1 MKKQFLLLF
10 ILIILTSTYATI
22 YMLPISKDKFLTK
35 HNLYQEYQSIIKQVK
50 EKQIWNKELPAF
62 DTTIEAIINSPFN
75 TKYKIANLKE
85 TFEQSPYNWYA
96 VNKEFVPQ
104 LAVFYDHPHAIKYL
118 ERKKNKTLSE
128 TFQLMVL
135 YHIYKP
141 NKIKTKTYNNLIQF
155 AHQEIQEYFK
165 QQKFQSSWRS
175 EEYNDITKGNYAQ
188 CYKDTKCLLDIIPYW
203 MSNENIDVII
213 PCEIAQKYN
222 KVAYFDEAFGGQGS
236 QSFITSDCPLYPQ
249 YQYPKDLEKYSSMLF
264 YENLPYSDGS
274 IRFFYYARSTYKDL
288 IDWYYPQFDHPK
300 QKDWKDFPYT
310 DWSTL
315 SYYNFKK
322 YNEVLNY
329 GIGYPKALEELT
341 QHYIKNFNVS
351 FEKAYNTAL
360 YTLKIPSME
369 DWDIIS
375 KDNLNYML
383 LTGQDFET
391 IQTMHKDLNNYH
403 QYLHLSIAHP
413 KNLQKLI
420 SLGQKEKKFDIDY
433 PNWFGKTPLMVASQY
448 GYLES
453 IKILLENKADINKQ
467 TDEGNCWSEN
477 GYECIYNGKRT
488 PLMYALQEG
497 QFEVAKYL
505 IENNADISIK
515 DDKGNLALDY
525 MLGKAPYRSTQSS
538 NISGGQATYQHN
550 RESPFT
556 KEQQE
561 ILIPL
566 LTISAPSDK

>member
-1 MKKQFLLLF
+1 MKKQFLF
-10 ILIILTSTYATI
+10 FVTLIILASTLAFVYTS
-22 YMLPISKDKFLTK
+22 PIPKDKFLTK
-35 HNLYQEYQSIIKQVK
+35 HNLYQDYQSVIKQVK
-50 EKQIWNKELPAF
+50 EKKIWNKELPAF

-85 TFEQSPYNWYA
+85 TFEQSPYNWDA

-118 ERKKNKTLSE
+118 EHKKNKTLSE

-141 NKIKTKTYNNLIQF
+141 NKIKTKTYKNLIQF

-175 EEYNDITKGNYAQ
+175 EEYNDITKGNYEQ

-222 KVAYFDEAFGGQGS
+222 KVAYFDKAFGEHGS

-288 IDWYYPQFDHPK
+288 IDRYSPKFDHPK

-329 GIGYPKALEELT
+329 GIGYQKALEELT

-360 YTLKIPSME
+360 YTLKIPSMG

-391 IQTMHKDLNNYH
+391 IQTIHKDLNNYH
-403 QYLHLSIAHP
+403 QYLHLSIAYP

-453 IKILLENKADINKQ
+453 IKILLKNNANINKQ

-477 GYECIYNGKRT
+477 AYECIYNGKRT

-497 QFEVAKYL
+497 QFEAAKYL

-515 DDKGNLALDY
+515 DDKNNLAIDY
-525 MLGKAPYRSTQSS
+525 MLGKAPYMSTQSF
-538 NISGGQATYQHN
+538 NISGGIATYQYN
-550 RESPFT
+550 KESPFT
-556 KEQQE
+556 KEHQQ

-566 LTISAPSDK
+566 LTTSTLSNE

>member
-1 MKKQFLLLF
+1 MKKQFLIF
-10 ILIILTSTYATI
+10 VALIILASTSAIVYTR
-22 YMLPISKDKFLTK
+22 PISKDKFLTK
-35 HNLYQEYQSIIKQVK
+35 HNLYQDYQSIIKQVK
-50 EKQIWNKELPAF
+50 QKKIWNKELPAF
-62 DTTIEAIINSPFN
+62 DTTIETIINSPFN

-104 LAVFYDHPHAIKYL
+104 LAVFYDYPRAIKYL
-118 ERKKNKTLSE
+118 EHKENKTLSDA
-128 TFQLMVL
+128 FQLMVL
-135 YHIYKP
+135 YHTYKP

-175 EEYNDITKGNYAQ
+175 EEYNDITKGNYEQ

-203 MSNENIDVII
+203 MFNEDIDVII
-213 PCEIAQKYN
+213 PCKIAQKYN
-222 KVAYFDEAFGGQGS
+222 KVAYFDEAGGGHGS

-249 YQYPKDLEKYSSMLF
+249 YQYPKNLEKYSSMLF

-288 IDWYYPQFDHPK
+288 IDRYSPRFDHPK

-310 DWSTL
+310 DWATL

-329 GIGYPKALEELT
+329 GIGHQKALEELT

-391 IQTMHKDLNNYH
+391 IQTLHKDLNNYH

-420 SLGQKEKKFDIDY
+420 SLGQKEENFDIDY

-453 IKILLENKADINKQ
+453 VKLLLENKANINKQ
-467 TDEGNCWSEN
+467 TNEGNCWSEN
-477 GYECIYNGKRT
+477 AYECIYNGKRT

-515 DDKGNLALDY
+515 DDKDNLAIDY
-525 MLGKAPYRSTQSS
+525 MLGKAPYRSTLSS
-538 NISGGQATYQHN
+538 NISGGEGTYQHN
-550 RESPFT
+550 KESPFT

-561 ILIPL
+561 ILIPK
-566 LTISAPSDK
+566 LTISSAQK

>member
-50 EKQIWNKELPAF
+50 EKKIWNKELPAF

-203 MSNENIDVII
+203 MFNENIDVII

-222 KVAYFDEAFGGQGS
+222 KVAYFDEAFGGHGS

-288 IDWYYPQFDHPK
+288 IDWYYPKFDHPK

-329 GIGYPKALEELT
+329 GIGYQKALEELT
-341 QHYIKNFNVS
+341 QHYTKNFNVS

-391 IQTMHKDLNNYH
+391 IQTLHKDLNNYH

-467 TDEGNCWSEN
+467 TYEGNCWSEN

-515 DDKGNLALDY
+515 DDKNNLAIDY

>member
-50 EKQIWNKELPAF
+50 EKKIWNKELPAF
-62 DTTIEAIINSPFN
+62 DTTIETIINSPFN

-566 LTISAPSDK
+566 LTISTPSDK

>member
-566 LTISAPSDK
+566 LTISTPSDK

>member
-1 MKKQFLLLF
+1 MKKKILF
-10 ILIILTSTYATI
+10 FTALIILVSTSALVYTR
-22 YMLPISKDKFLTK
+22 PISKDKFLTK
-35 HNLYQEYQSIIKQVK
+35 HNLYQDYQSIVKQVK
-50 EKQIWNKELPAF
+50 QKNIWNKELPAF
-62 DTTIEAIINSPFN
+62 DTTIETIINSPFN

-188 CYKDTKCLLDIIPYW
+188 CYKDTKCLLEIIPYW
-203 MSNENIDVII
+203 MFNENIDVII

-222 KVAYFDEAFGGQGS
+222 KVAYFDEAFGGHGA

-391 IQTMHKDLNNYH
+391 IQTTHKNLNNYH

-420 SLGQKEKKFDIDY
+420 SLGQKEENFNIDY

-453 IKILLENKADINKQ
+453 IKILLKNKADINKQ

-477 GYECIYNGKRT
+477 AYECIYNGKRT

-515 DDKGNLALDY
+515 DDKDNLALDY

-538 NISGGQATYQHN
+538 NISGGEATYQHN
-550 RESPFT
+550 KESPFT
-556 KEQQE
+556 QEQQK
-561 ILIPL
+561 ILTPL
-566 LTISAPSDK
+566 LTVSSTQK

>member
-1 MKKQFLLLF
+1 MKKQFLIF
-10 ILIILTSTYATI
+10 VALIILASTSAIVYTR
-22 YMLPISKDKFLTK
+22 PISKDKFLTK
-35 HNLYQEYQSIIKQVK
+35 HNLYQDYQSIIKQVK
-50 EKQIWNKELPAF
+50 QKKIWNKELPAF
-62 DTTIEAIINSPFN
+62 DATIETIINSPFN

-85 TFEQSPYNWYA
+85 TFEQSPHKWYA

-104 LAVFYDHPHAIKYL
+104 LAVFYDYPRAIKYL
-118 ERKKNKTLSE
+118 EHKENKTLSDA
-128 TFQLMVL
+128 FQLMVL

-175 EEYNDITKGNYAQ
+175 EEYNDITKGNYEQ
-188 CYKDTKCLLDIIPYW
+188 CYKDIKCLLDIIPYW
-203 MSNENIDVII
+203 MSNEDIDIII
-213 PCEIAQKYN
+213 PCKIAQKYN
-222 KVAYFDEAFGGQGS
+222 KVAYFDEVGGGHGS

-249 YQYPKDLEKYSSMLF
+249 YQYPKDLEKYSNMLF
-264 YENLPYSDGS
+264 FENLPYSDGS
-274 IRFFYYARSTYKDL
+274 IKFFYYARSTYKDL
-288 IDWYYPQFDHPK
+288 IDRYSPRFDHPK
-300 QKDWKDFPYT
+300 QKDWKIFPYT
-310 DWSTL
+310 DWATL

-329 GIGYPKALEELT
+329 GIGYQKALEELT
-341 QHYIKNFNVS
+341 QHYIKNFNIS

-420 SLGQKEKKFDIDY
+420 SLGQKEESFDIDY

-453 IKILLENKADINKQ
+453 VKLLLENKANINKQ

-477 GYECIYNGKRT
+477 AYECIYNGKRT

-505 IENNADISIK
+505 IENNSDISIK
-515 DDKGNLALDY
+515 DDKDNLAIDY
-525 MLGKAPYRSTQSS
+525 MLGKAPYRSTLSS
-538 NISGGQATYQHN
+538 NISGGEGTYQHN
-550 RESPFT
+550 KESPFT

-561 ILIPL
+561 ILIPK
-566 LTISAPSDK
+566 LTISSAQK

>member
-1 MKKQFLLLF
+1 MKKQFLF
-10 ILIILTSTYATI
+10 FVALIILASTSAIVYTR
-22 YMLPISKDKFLTK
+22 PISKNKFLTK
-35 HNLYQEYQSIIKQVK
+35 HNLYQDYQSVIKQVK
-50 EKQIWNKELPAF
+50 EKKIWNKELPAF
-62 DTTIEAIINSPFN
+62 DTTIETIINSPFN

-85 TFEQSPYNWYA
+85 TFEQSPYHWYA

-104 LAVFYDHPHAIKYL
+104 LAVFYDYPRAIKYL
-118 ERKKNKTLSE
+118 EHKKNKTLSDA
-128 TFQLMVL
+128 FQLMIL
-135 YHIYKP
+135 YHTYKP
-141 NKIKTKTYNNLIQF
+141 NKIKTKTYKDLTQF

-165 QQKFQSSWRS
+165 QKKFQSSWRS
-175 EEYNDITKGNYAQ
+175 EEYNDITKGNYEQ
-188 CYKDTKCLLDIIPYW
+188 CYKETKCLLDIIPYW
-203 MSNENIDVII
+203 MSNEDIDIII
-213 PCEIAQKYN
+213 PCKIAQKYN
-222 KVAYFDEAFGGQGS
+222 KVAYFDEAFGGHGS

-249 YQYPKDLEKYSSMLF
+249 YQYPKDLEKYSDMLF
-264 YENLPYSDGS
+264 FENLPYSDGS

-288 IDWYYPQFDHPK
+288 IDRYSPRFDHPK

-310 DWSTL
+310 DWATL
-315 SYYNFKK
+315 SYHNFKK

-329 GIGYPKALEELT
+329 GIGHQKALEELT
-341 QHYIKNFNVS
+341 QHYIKNFSVS

-391 IQTMHKDLNNYH
+391 IQTMHKDLNNYQ

-420 SLGQKEKKFDIDY
+420 SLGQKEESFDIDY

-453 IKILLENKADINKQ
+453 VKLLLENKANINKQ
-467 TDEGNCWSEN
+467 TNEGNCWSEN
-477 GYECIYNGKRT
+477 EYECIYNGKRT

-515 DDKGNLALDY
+515 DDKDNLAIDY
-525 MLGKAPYRSTQSS
+525 MLGKAPYRSTLSS
-538 NISGGQATYQHN
+538 NISGGEATYQHN
-550 RESPFT
+550 KESPFT

-561 ILIPL
+561 ILIPK
-566 LTISAPSDK
+566 LTISSVQK